1 MGYQTDLFGRFDLDK
16 ELTRELEKEL
26 IAFSEERHGGN
37 MDHDPEYPGFWC
49 QWIPTD
55 DAKGIEW
62 DGNEKFYNYV
72 EWLEVIIEK
81 FLIPNGYV
89 LNGEVQWEGEE
100 SGDLGNIIVKDN
112 VVTVQQGRVVYG

>member
-1 MGYQTDLFGRFDLDK
+1 MGYTTDLFGQFDLDR

-26 IAFSEERHGGN
+26 LEFADTRHGGN
-37 MDHDPEYPGFWC
+37 TEHDPEYPGFWC
-49 QWIPTD
+49 QWIPTN

-72 EWLEVIIEK
+72 EWLQVIIDK

-100 SGDLGNIIVKDN
+100 SGDLGNIVVKDN
-112 VVTVQQGRVVYG
+112 IITVQQGKVVYE